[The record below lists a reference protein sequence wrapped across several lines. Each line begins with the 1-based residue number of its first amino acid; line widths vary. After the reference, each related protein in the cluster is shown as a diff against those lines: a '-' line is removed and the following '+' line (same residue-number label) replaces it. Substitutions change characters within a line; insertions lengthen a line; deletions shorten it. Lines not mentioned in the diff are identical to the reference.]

1 MARSHLSMSPDPV
14 WQPGQPPLRPS
25 RQATGASGETGTTIT
40 IGQHSSS
47 GRKERNDDSYGVLV
61 PQSPLLETKGIAMAI
76 ADGMSSSA
84 AAKAASETCV
94 KSFLEDYYAT
104 HPSWAVKTSVA
115 RVLTAVNRWLYSQSE
130 TQYLSDRGMVSTF
143 SGLVLKSS
151 SAHVFHAGDSRIY
164 LLRDGAIEQLT
175 RDHRVRISREQEH
188 LSRAFGIAPDLEVDY
203 RAIAVEAGD
212 IFIFTTDGVH
222 DHLRDTQMANIVRA
236 APDNLDGAAQRIV
249 AAAHANASP
258 DNLTCQIVRIE
269 DPGRTDEDAYLRKLS
284 ALPFPPELE
293 PGMVFEG
300 YKIVRELHASK
311 RTQIYLA
318 LDQASGGKVVLKTPS
333 VNYEDD
339 PSYIEMFTREEWV
352 GQLVSSPYV
361 LKILP
366 AQRMR
371 RHLYYVTEFVEGQSL
386 RQWMRDHPHPELET
400 VRGFVEQ
407 IAKGLRAFH
416 RKEIIHRDLKPE
428 NIVVDKFGTA
438 KIIDFGST
446 RVAGLEEIASPI
458 AQPELVGTAGYTA
471 PEYHLGERP
480 TNRSDIYSLGVIAY
494 ELLTGRLPYGAGFAS
509 RRDVEKFVYVPAT
522 VWNKTIP
529 AWVDAALAKAVHKDP
544 AQRCEALSAFVED
557 LRRPGSEVAQ
567 AQPRPLLDR
576 NPVAFW
582 RGAALILLLANVV
595 LLFWLAR

>member
-1 MARSHLSMSPDPV
+1 MSDTAAPAEAPSR
-14 WQPGQPPLRPS
+14 PPKRPS
-25 RQATGASGETGTTIT
+25 GFACEAGPAVS
-40 IGQHSSS
+40 IGQHSAA

-61 PQSPLLETKGIAMAI
+61 PQPPLLETKGIAMAI

-115 RVLTAVNRWLYSQSE
+115 RVLTAVNRWLYSHSQ
-130 TQYLSDRGMVSTF
+130 TQYLSDSGMVSTF

-151 SAHVFHAGDSRIY
+151 TAHVFHAGDSRIY
-164 LLRDGAIEQLT
+164 LLRDRAIEQLT
-175 RDHRVRISREQEH
+175 RDHRARISREQQH

-203 RAIAVEAGD
+203 RALAVEAGD
-212 IFIFTTDGVH
+212 IFIFTTDGIH
-222 DHLRDTQMANIVRA
+222 DHLRDAQMANIVRA
-236 APDNLDGAAQRIV
+236 AVDDLDGAAQRIV
-249 AAAHANASP
+249 AAAHANGSP
-258 DNLTCQIVRIE
+258 DNLTCQIVRVE
-269 DPGRTDEDAYLRKLS
+269 DPGRADEDAYLRKLS

-293 PGMVFEG
+293 AGTVFEG
-300 YKIVRELHASK
+300 YKIVRELHASN

-318 LDQASGGKVVLKTPS
+318 VDQASGAQVVLKTPS

-339 PSYIEMFTREEWV
+339 PAYIEMFTREEWV
-352 GQLVSSPYV
+352 GQLVSSPHV
-361 LKILP
+361 IKVLP

-386 RQWMRDHPHPELET
+386 RQWMHDHPHPELER

-428 NIVVDKFGTA
+428 NILVDKFGTA
-438 KIIDFGST
+438 RIIDFGST
-446 RVAGLEEIASPI
+446 RVAGLEETASPV

-480 TNRSDIYSLGVIAY
+480 TNRSDIYSLGVVAY
-494 ELLTGRLPYGAGFAS
+494 ELLTGRLPYGRGFAS
-509 RRDVEKFVYVPAT
+509 RRDVDKLTYTPAT
-522 VWNKTIP
+522 VWNNTIP
-529 AWVDAALAKAVHKDP
+529 AWVDAALAKAVHKSP
-544 AQRCEALSAFVED
+544 AQRYEALSAFVED
-557 LRRPGSEVAQ
+557 LRRPGREFTERR
-567 AQPRPLLDR
+567 PRPLLER

-582 RGAALILLLANVV
+582 RGAALLLLLINVF
-595 LLFWLAR
+595 LLFRLAS

>member
-1 MARSHLSMSPDPV
+1 MSHTAAPTGATSR
-14 WQPGQPPLRPS
+14 PP
-25 RQATGASGETGTTIT
+25 RQATALARDSGPAVS
-40 IGQHSSS
+40 IGQHSAA
-47 GRKERNDDSYGVLV
+47 GRQERNDDSYGVLV
-61 PQSPLLETKGIAMAI
+61 PQPPLLETKGIAMAI

-84 AAKAASETCV
+84 AAKMASETCV

-104 HPSWAVKTSVA
+104 HPSWSVKTSVA
-115 RVLTAVNRWLYSQSE
+115 RVLTAVNRWLHSQSQ

-143 SGLVLKSS
+143 SGLVLKSA
-151 SAHVFHAGDSRIY
+151 SAHVFHAGDSRIC
-164 LLRDGAIEQLT
+164 LLRGGAIEQLT
-175 RDHRVRISREQEH
+175 RDHRVRISRQQEH

-203 RAIAVEAGD
+203 RAVAVEAGD

-222 DHLRDTQMANIVRA
+222 DHLRDTQMATILRA
-236 APDNLDGAAQRIV
+236 APDDLDGAAQRIV
-249 AAAHANASP
+249 AAAHANGSP
-258 DNLTCQIVRIE
+258 DNLTCQIVRVE
-269 DPGRTDEDAYLRKLS
+269 DPGRLDEDTYLRKLR

-311 RTQIYLA
+311 RTQVYLA
-318 LDQASGGKVVLKTPS
+318 VDQASGEKVVLKTPS

-339 PSYIEMFTREEWV
+339 PAYIEMFTREEWV
-352 GQLVSSPYV
+352 GQLVSSPHV
-361 LKILP
+361 LKVLP
-366 AQRMR
+366 AQRLR

-386 RQWMRDHPHPELET
+386 RQWMRDHPQPELET

-416 RKEIIHRDLKPE
+416 RKEIIHRDLKPD
-428 NIVVDKFGTA
+428 NVVVDKFGTA

-446 RVAGLEEIASPI
+446 RVAGLEETGSPVS
-458 AQPELVGTAGYTA
+458 QPDLVGTAGYTA
-471 PEYHLGERP
+471 PEYHLGEKP

-509 RRDVEKFVYVPAT
+509 PRDVEKLAYTPAT

-529 AWVDAALAKAVHKDP
+529 TWIDAALAKAVHKRP
-544 AQRCEALSAFVED
+544 AQRYEALSAFVED
-557 LRRPGSEVAQ
+557 LRRPGSEVAR
-567 AQPRPLLDR
+567 ARPLLER

-582 RGAALILLLANVV
+582 RGTALLLLLINVV
-595 LLFWLAR
+595 LLLWLVY

>member
-1 MARSHLSMSPDPV
+1 MRHTAGSVETTS
-14 WQPGQPPLRPS
+14 RPS
-25 RQATGASGETGTTIT
+25 KSPPGLRRGSGPAVT
-40 IGQHSSS
+40 IGQHSAA

-61 PQSPLLETKGIAMAI
+61 PQPPLLETKGIAMAI

-104 HPSWAVKTSVA
+104 HPSWSVKTSVA

-188 LSRAFGIAPDLEVDY
+188 LSRAFGIAPDPEVDY
-203 RAIAVEAGD
+203 RLVAVEAGD

-222 DHLRDTQMANIVRA
+222 DHLRDTQMANILRGA
-236 APDNLDGAAQRIV
+236 ADDLDGAAQRIV
-249 AAAHANASP
+249 AAAHANGSP
-258 DNLTCQIVRIE
+258 DNLTCQIVRVE
-269 DPGRTDEDAYLRKLS
+269 DPGRADEDTYLRKLS

-293 PGMVFEG
+293 SGMLFEG
-300 YKIVRELHASK
+300 YKIVRELHASN

-318 LDQASGGKVVLKTPS
+318 ADQASGETVVLKTPS

-339 PSYIEMFTREEWV
+339 PAYIEMFTREEWV
-352 GQLVSSPYV
+352 GQLVSSPNV
-361 LKILP
+361 LKLLRP
-366 AQRMR
+366 QRMR

-386 RQWMRDHPHPELET
+386 RQWMHDHPHPELER
-400 VRGFVEQ
+400 VRGIVEQ

-428 NIVVDKFGTA
+428 NILVDKFGTA

-446 RVAGLEEIASPI
+446 RVAGLEEIASPV

-494 ELLTGRLPYGAGFAS
+494 ELLTGRLPYGRGFTS
-509 RRDVEKFVYVPAT
+509 RRDIEKLTYTPAT
-522 VWNKTIP
+522 MWNKTIP
-529 AWVDAALAKAVHKDP
+529 TWVDAALAKAVHKNP
-544 AQRCEALSAFVED
+544 VQRYEALSAFVED
-557 LRRPGSEVAQ
+557 LRRPGREFIERR
-567 AQPRPLLDR
+567 PRPLLER

-582 RGAALILLLANVV
+582 RGAALLLLLINVV
-595 LLFWLAR
+595 LLFRITS